1 MYQLRRCRSY
11 TISEA
16 SEVVELNPEDFR
28 DISYPFLGVSEEDFL
43 NYLDEMQHE
52 TDIYDIYDE
61 LDEGVADSLAGLLEP
76 EEYEEYYNSAT
87 KGEDSWL
94 ESGEVN
100 EEYRKYGGFN
110 ARERTLSEE
119 Y

>member
-1 MYQLRRCRSY
+1 MYQLRRCKTY

-28 DISYPFLGVSEEDFL
+28 NISYPFEGETEQDFL
-43 NYLDEMQHE
+43 TYLGDITYEA
-52 TDIYDIYDE
+52 DIYDIYDE
-61 LDEGVADSLAGLLEP
+61 LDESVADALSRLLEP
-76 EEYEEYYNSAT
+76 EEYKVYFDSEN
-87 KGEDSWL
+87 KGENAWL
-94 ESGEVN
+94 ESGEVD

-110 ARERTLSEE
+110 ARETTEV

>member
-1 MYQLRRCRSY
+1 MYQLRRCKTY

-28 DISYPFLGVSEEDFL
+28 NISYPFEGETEEDFL
-43 NYLDEMQHE
+43 NYLDTITYEA
-52 TDIYDIYDE
+52 DIYDIYDE

-76 EEYEEYYNSAT
+76 EEYKVFFDSEN
-87 KGEDSWL
+87 KGENAWL
-94 ESGEVN
+94 ESGEVD
-100 EEYRKYGGFN
+100 EAYRKNGGFN
-110 ARERTLSEE
+110 IKETTEV

>member
-11 TISEA
+11 IISEA

-28 DISYPFLGVSEEDFL
+28 NISYPFLGETEQDFL

-52 TDIYDIYDE
+52 ADIYEIYDE
-61 LDEGVADSLAGLLEP
+61 LDEGVADALAGLLEP
-76 EEYEEYYNSAT
+76 EEYKVFFDSEN
-87 KGEDSWL
+87 KGENAWL

-110 ARERTLSEE
+110 VKETTEV